1 MTVYEVHVSL
11 KYADAAEISLPSLYA
26 GASEMPVKAR
36 AQVALASVS
45 DGAKGDPG
53 PKGSDGQMLVAT
65 SATPAATAA
74 KVATL
79 RSGTLS
85 LKAGASVTV
94 VFSEANTAASPTLN
108 VGGTGAKAIRTNGT
122 PYAYWV
128 AGTAV
133 SFVYDG
139 TYWQVCSVPV
149 YASTVTVGNPG
160 GSNVSVDSDSVDVR
174 KAATVLASFGPELVE
189 LGKNSESATI
199 RMLAGLARIVATKL
213 GGISG
218 IEISSGTVDV
228 RGTGGGG
235 MRLYSSF
242 GGDANH
248 ASVWSALT
256 GEMPTLYAECTDK
269 SASGGSSAV
278 TNRVTM
284 NPTGF
289 SVSNPSAARAAL
301 GLGLTRLYYDYDA
314 GWVVYASDYLVWIY
328 AWGVAIGSGSWDSK
342 ACPYVLPE
350 KYRPRLSHITT
361 PISTT
366 NGGSWTAVLTVNS
379 QGQILVKNNG
389 NAGSTEARYGVLLY
403 PVGV

>member
-65 SATPAATAA
+65 SATAAATAA

-160 GSNVSVDSDSVDVR
+160 GPNVYIDSDGVHLRMGADDIASFLRQLLRLGGSNSTISLAGDALRIDADMYGSTNMPEALLSVPLDDPGGVIRFGARLSNGHVSDEGFSFKWQYGGKDGSFLGGMSVDGPLKTSGVVSAAGAKLSAPLPLSSGGTGATSIDAARRNLHISQGSKVCHGHGTPWVTLFDTWADFQ
-174 KAATVLASFGPELVE
+174 AATGCYGSGTPTLITMNGDWSAFDGALSGCEVQGGKAVYVLAQTTS
-189 LGKNSESATI
+189 
-199 RMLAGLARIVATKL
+199 GLPN
-213 GGISG
+213 
-218 IEISSGTVDV
+218 ISSSQSL
-228 RGTGGGG
+228 RI
-235 MRLYSSF
+235 
-242 GGDANH
+242 N
-248 ASVWSALT
+248 
-256 GEMPTLYAECTDK
+256 
-269 SASGGSSAV
+269 
-278 TNRVTM
+278 
-284 NPTGF
+284 
-289 SVSNPSAARAAL
+289 
-301 GLGLTRLYYDYDA
+301 
-314 GWVVYASDYLVWIY
+314 WICI
-328 AWGVAIGSGSWDSK
+328 W
-342 ACPYVLPE
+342 
-350 KYRPRLSHITT
+350 
-361 PISTT
+361 
-366 NGGSWTAVLTVNS
+366 
-379 QGQILVKNNG
+379 
-389 NAGSTEARYGVLLY
+389 
-403 PVGV
+403 